1 MPHLL
6 TQLTLQMMR
15 QMMRQ
20 MTSWRPFSNIP
31 AQMQAGRR

>member
-6 TQLTLQMMR
+6 TQLTL